1 MAVYMPQLK
10 MVSSKDFTDTIL
22 QNYPEA
28 KDFNLIAAG
37 HGYSLSPDIM
47 PIKVDKEYLKT
58 AILPFEMAE
67 KADIPVWIT
76 EISDVNP
83 LDISIHDGLKW
94 AVTFHN
100 YLTKANVN
108 AIIWWGGA
116 MPTSNN
122 ESLIIL
128 DKNRKDFL
136 LSKRYDIFGNFSRYI
151 PEESTRIQVTQS
163 SGIPLL
169 ISAYKKDDEY
179 TLVTINSSKQ
189 TIQTSLRLDGA
200 NINGLLKQYIT
211 NEDNSWTEMAIVQEN
226 KEYYN
231 LTIPPYSVV
240 TFVGKVRL

>member
-1 MAVYMPQLK
+1 MIVA
-10 MVSSKDFTDTIL
+10 DF
-22 QNYPEA
+22 
-28 KDFNLIAAG
+28 
-37 HGYSLSPDIM
+37 
-47 PIKVDKEYLKT
+47 
-58 AILPFEMAE
+58 
-67 KADIPVWIT
+67 
-76 EISDVNP
+76 
-83 LDISIHDGLKW
+83 
-94 AVTFHN
+94 
-100 YLTKANVN
+100 
-108 AIIWWGGA
+108 
-116 MPTSNN
+116 
-122 ESLIIL
+122 
-128 DKNRKDFL
+128 R